1 MTQLEKVDKKWRGDM
16 KSTNTGPNIYKT
28 KKSPYPARIAVFPKQ
43 SASQA
48 LAHKIPGRHVR
59 VCTDQAQK
67 GKPEEESVCYKNAC
81 M

>member
-16 KSTNTGPNIYKT
+16 KRTNTVSNIYKT
-28 KKSPYPARIAVFPKQ
+28 EKAPYPARIAVFPKQ

-48 LAHKIPGRHVR
+48 LGHKKTWKTRES
-59 VCTDQAQK
+59 TDRAQK